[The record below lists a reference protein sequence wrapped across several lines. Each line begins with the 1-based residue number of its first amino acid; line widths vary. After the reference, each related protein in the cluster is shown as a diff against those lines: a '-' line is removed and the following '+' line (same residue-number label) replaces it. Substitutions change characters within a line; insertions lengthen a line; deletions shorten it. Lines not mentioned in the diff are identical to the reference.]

1 MLIYAVEKREGK
13 IENLELKKSG
23 NLVFTFVS
31 SRVPN
36 SIFFVSFLIFAVNVG
51 SGLSGLGFRNP

>member
-23 NLVFTFVS
+23 NFSFYLCEFPS
-31 SRVPN
+31 SKFN
-36 SIFFVSFLIFAVNVG
+36 LFCFFF
-51 SGLSGLGFRNP
+51 